1 VTTAPAAARGGLL
14 TPILIGVVSG
24 SILVPLNSTML
35 AVALPG
41 VMDEF
46 GLGADNVATLVSLYL
61 GAVAIAL
68 PIGGTL
74 GDRYGARRTFLVG
87 VLAFGLASLLAAVA
101 GTFLVLQL
109 ARVLQAAS
117 GALVST
123 SSAVLIREAAPSER
137 RGEAFG
143 LFDGLTSVSAAI
155 GPFIGGVL
163 VGAFGWRSMFVVAV
177 PIAVVSAGLVGF
189 VLAPDRLARRIGE
202 SAPDPGTPE
211 SVLPLERDPGREEF
225 APALRRRIDV
235 PGLVLLGLA
244 IVAFLVALRGP
255 GIGTAWLI
263 AAIALVP
270 LAVAF
275 VLVELR
281 TDHPA
286 VDPRLFQ
293 VPAFAAAVVGV
304 FGSTVILHG
313 SFILVPLAVER
324 LLHEN
329 AATSG
334 VVLLGIA
341 GVGALMA
348 PFGGR
353 ISDRTGR
360 RNVVVAGSLVSAVAL
375 AGLWLPAGTSTPLAI
390 ALLLGVVGFGNGLT
404 SPRQV
409 AALEST
415 GRDRTGMAAG
425 TYYTGRYLG
434 GVVGAS
440 LAGVIL
446 GSTVTAGGVSFAFG
460 LLAIVG
466 LVVAIASLGLPG
478 TRARAAR
485 GTIAP

>member
-1 VTTAPAAARGGLL
+1 VNAAAPGGARASLL
-14 TPILIGVVSG
+14 TPILFGIASG

-61 GAVAIAL
+61 AAVAIAL
-68 PIGGTL
+68 PVGGTL
-74 GDRYGARRTFLVG
+74 GDRYGARRTFLAG
-87 VLAFGLASLLAAVA
+87 VLGFGLASLIAAVA
-101 GTFLVLQL
+101 GSFLLLQV
-109 ARVLQAAS
+109 ARVLQAS
-117 GALVST
+117 TGALVST
-123 SSAVLIREAAPSER
+123 SSAVLIRESAPAAR
-137 RGEAFG
+137 RGETFG

-155 GPFIGGVL
+155 GPFIGGVP
-163 VGAFGWRSMFVVAV
+163 VGAFGWRSMFFVAV
-177 PIAVVSAGLVGF
+177 PIALLSAGLVGF
-189 VLAPDRLARRIGE
+189 VLRPDRVARRAAAARGRDE
-202 SAPDPGTPE
+202 DE
-211 SVLPLERDPGREEF
+211 SVLPLERDPGPEEF
-225 APALRRRIDV
+225 APPVDRRRIDI

-244 IVAFLVALRGP
+244 IVAFLLALRGP
-255 GIGTAWLI
+255 GIGTPWLV
-263 AAIALVP
+263 AVVALVP
-270 LAVAF
+270 LGIAF

-281 TDHPA
+281 TDQPA
-286 VDPRLFQ
+286 VDPRLFR
-293 VPAFAAAVVGV
+293 VPAFAAAVAGV

-324 LLHEN
+324 LLHQS

-341 GVGALMA
+341 GVGAIMA

-360 RNVVVAGSLVSAVAL
+360 RNVVVAGSLVSAAGLAL
-375 AGLWLPAGTSTPLAI
+375 LWLPVGTATPIAI

-415 GRDRTGMAAG
+415 TRERTGMAAG

-440 LAGVIL
+440 LAGVVL

-466 LVVAIASLGLPG
+466 LLVALASVGLPG
-478 TRARAAR
+478 RSAR
-485 GTIAP
+485 GRHE